1 MRSRACEKGRSFHSS
16 LRFLFRQPVP
26 FEGEQELFARQT
38 AGVTGQLAARTDDP
52 MTGNDDRNRIVMVGT
67 AYGPRSL
74 RITCPTSDFA
84 VSHGL
89 SVRNFREDLPN
100 FLPIR
105 GSLRFKRQIERGAS
119 SGEIFIQLFR
129 RPLEQEGRMPD
140 GMPGEL
146 FFEENVG
153 DGPTVLDDSDRSDR
167 RGMQQQIFHGF
178 FAGYKFSNV

>member
-1 MRSRACEKGRSFHSS
+1 MRSRACEKGRSFHSG

-52 MTGNDDRNRIVMVGT
+52 MAGNDDRNRIVMVGT

-74 RITCPTSDFA
+74 RITCPTGDFA

-89 SVRNFREDLPN
+89 SIRNFREDLPN

-105 GSLRFKRQIERGAS
+105 GSLRFKRQIERGAF

-167 RGMQQQIFHGF
+167 RAAADFSRF